1 MGSFITFLLSGL
13 KRIFL
18 GPALLILEGIW
29 YLIKWFFAG
38 SAWMFMILRSYTIV
52 TTIIKF
58 VHYPIMIS
66 IMLILLS
73 YLFNGMEFSFLQ
85 GMTIKEFL
93 LNMID
98 TYPFLQRFIY
108 VGYQVGI
115 WQALSIL
122 FYFYLIRFAL
132 NLLLKM
138 FSRVGL

>member
-1 MGSFITFLLSGL
+1 MAYFIG
-13 KRIFL
+13 
-18 GPALLILEGIW
+18 LLISILRKVFFSSALYIFTGIW
-29 YLIKWFFAG
+29 SLIKWFFAG

-93 LNMID
+93 SNMID

>member
-1 MGSFITFLLSGL
+1 MGNFINFLLGGL

-18 GPALLILEGIW
+18 GPALFILEGIW
-29 YLIKWFFAG
+29 YLIKWLFAG

-73 YLFNGMEFSFLQ
+73 YLFNGMEFAFLQ
-85 GMTIKEFL
+85 GMTIKDYL
-93 LNMID
+93 SAMID
-98 TYPFLQRFIY
+98 TYPFIQRFIY

-115 WQALSIL
+115 WQSLSIL

-138 FSRVGL
+138 FSRIGL

>member
-1 MGSFITFLLSGL
+1 MGSFITFLLGGL

-73 YLFNGMEFSFLQ
+73 YLFNGMEFGFLQ
-85 GMTIKEFL
+85 GMTIKAFL
-93 LNMID
+93 SNMID
-98 TYPFLQRFIY
+98 SYPFLQRFIY